1 MADLTT
7 EATWAAGCADRSRL
21 RYIAARRTAQL
32 NVMRGYDTLSSETA
46 APLADAARPYVTA
59 VMPCLNEERT
69 LAACIDKAAA
79 CCTRLGLPFEVV
91 VADNGS
97 TDRSVEIANACG
109 ARVVPVAAKGYGAA
123 LNGGILA
130 ARGQIII
137 MGDSDESYD
146 WANLD
151 GFIAAIEAGN
161 DLVMGNRFRGG
172 IEPGAMPPLHRYLGN
187 PVLSLISRVVFH
199 IPVGDFHCG
208 MRALTPDAF
217 RRMAPR
223 STGMEFATEMVSSA
237 AHLGLRVA
245 EIPIKLYPDKRGRP
259 PHLRSFRDGWRHLR
273 FILSHAP
280 DHLFLLP
287 GSLMLLAGLLL
298 MLMLVAGP
306 ITIGGHYFGIHFMVL
321 GGLLSLTGV
330 NILSMGVLA
339 KMILGLGQADR
350 SDLLRRLLGHSYLL
364 EGILAGGAVVFLAG
378 LGADGLLLLRWLQ
391 TNEGMESTVHLAI
404 AASTLLVIG
413 LELMFSAFLVFLAQ
427 ARMDGGGRVP
437 VPRRAAGTEGKPQ
450 P

>member
-1 MADLTT
+1 MSRFESFSSGT
-7 EATWAAGCADRSRL
+7 ATSAPVPLNDDTQQP
-21 RYIAARRTAQL
+21 YI
-32 NVMRGYDTLSSETA
+32 
-46 APLADAARPYVTA
+46 TA

-69 LAACIDKAAA
+69 LALCINKAIA
-79 CCTRLGLPFEVV
+79 CCTRLGLPFEIV

-97 TDRSVEIANACG
+97 TDRSVEIARSCG
-109 ARVVPVAAKGYGAA
+109 ARVIPVATKGYGAA
-123 LNGGILA
+123 LTGGILA

-137 MGDSDESYD
+137 MGDSDDSYD

-151 GFIAAIEAGN
+151 GFIEAIEAGN
-161 DLVMGNRFRGG
+161 DLVIGNRFRGG

-187 PVLSLISRVVFH
+187 PVLSLISKVFFQ

-217 RRMAPR
+217 RRIGLQ
-223 STGMEFATEMVSSA
+223 STGMEFATEMVASA
-237 AHLGLRVA
+237 AHWGLRVA

-280 DHLFLLP
+280 DHVFLLP
-287 GSLMLLAGLLL
+287 GSAMLLVGLAL

-306 ITIGGHYFGIHFMVL
+306 VTLGAHYLGVYFMVL
-321 GGLLSLTGV
+321 GSMLSLIGA

-339 KMILGLGQADR
+339 KMILGVGHPKR
-350 SDLLRRLLGHSYLL
+350 SYFLQRLLHNSYLL
-364 EGILAGGAVVFLAG
+364 EGILAGGCAVFLSG
-378 LGADGLLLLRWLQ
+378 LAVDFLLLKHWLQ
-391 TNEGMESTVHLAI
+391 TSEGMESTVHVAI
-404 AASTLLVIG
+404 AASTWLVIG

-427 ARMDGGGRVP
+427 GRLDASGRVP
-437 VPRRAAGTEGKPQ
+437 HRANMSTSEMSYQ